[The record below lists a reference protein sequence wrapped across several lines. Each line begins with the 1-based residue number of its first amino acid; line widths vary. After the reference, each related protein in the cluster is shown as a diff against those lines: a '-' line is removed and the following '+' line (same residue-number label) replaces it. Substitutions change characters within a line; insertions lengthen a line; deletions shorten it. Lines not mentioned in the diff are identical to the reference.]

1 MNVSDAL
8 AQRRSVRAFHKEPVS
23 EEVLTRIFER
33 AQRAP
38 SWCNIQPWRVW
49 VASGETRAKLE
60 AGLLAAAASAMPNPD
75 VPFPTNYPEPYGT
88 HRRAC
93 GKALYDAMGVR
104 RDDGPARH
112 AAWLRNFVAFD
123 APHVAIVCIDK
134 RFGLWAGIDV
144 GCWLQSVMLLA
155 EEEGLATCAQ
165 ASLSLHPEVLRPL
178 LGIGEEMQILFGIA
192 IGKEDKSAAA
202 NTCRTSRDAVEK
214 NVTFSK

>member
-1 MNVSDAL
+1 
-8 AQRRSVRAFHKEPVS
+8 
-23 EEVLTRIFER
+23 
-33 AQRAP
+33 
-38 SWCNIQPWRVW
+38 
-49 VASGETRAKLE
+49 
-60 AGLLAAAASAMPNPD
+60 MPNPD

-88 HRRAC
+88 HRREC

-123 APHVAIVCIDK
+123 APHIAIICIDR
-134 RFGLWAGIDV
+134 RFGFWAGIDV

-178 LGIGEEMQILFGIA
+178 LGIGDDMQILFGLASGETMMGTTGNPKPAPRRARPSTI
-192 IGKEDKSAAA
+192 
-202 NTCRTSRDAVEK
+202 
-214 NVTFSK
+214 TFSK

>member
-1 MNVSDAL
+1 MTVSDAL

-23 EEVLTRIFER
+23 DEVLTRIVER

-49 VASGETRAKLE
+49 IASGEARAKLE
-60 AGLLAAAASAMPNPD
+60 TGLLAAAASAMPNPD
-75 VPFPTNYPEPYGT
+75 VAFPTDYPEPYGT

-93 GKALYDAMGVR
+93 GKALYEAMGVR

-123 APHVAIVCIDK
+123 APHIAIICIDK

-178 LGIGEEMQILFGIA
+178 LGIGEEMQILFGLA
-192 IGKEDKSAAA
+192 IGVEDKSAAA
-202 NTCRTSRDAVEK
+202 NACLTSRETLEK
-214 NVTFSK
+214 NVMFVK